1 MVVVPPSLLPFAGR
15 DQERVVELPS
25 LDSPKREQ
33 RRRAGVGRV
42 CKIRIF
48 VDAQGKIRFISAAY
62 PGT

>member
-1 MVVVPPSLLPFAGR
+1 MVVVPPSILPFAGR

-25 LDSPKREQ
+25 LDSPEGRR

-48 VDAQGKIRFISAAY
+48 ADWQGKISFL
-62 PGT
+62 

>member
-48 VDAQGKIRFISAAY
+48 VD
-62 PGT
+62 